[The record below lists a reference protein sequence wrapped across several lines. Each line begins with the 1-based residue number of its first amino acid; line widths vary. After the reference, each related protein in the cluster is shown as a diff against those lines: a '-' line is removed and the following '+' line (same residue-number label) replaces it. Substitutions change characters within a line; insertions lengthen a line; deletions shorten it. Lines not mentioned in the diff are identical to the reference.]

1 MCVFIL
7 LVSVDVCGISHPI
20 LLLTG
25 SHVLTRR
32 VQWSL
37 KFCPTTK
44 LMPCIVIPTM
54 SKHFDILWS
63 YVQLLQVYNL
73 PFKWLEKAQK
83 KWNWWRQQWSWA
95 CPTECPETDRKELGL
110 PHPSL
115 NVRKEGV
122 SWLRFDVGSDNWL
135 NWTCRKTW
143 KAADTRLLCYIR
155 RGRGIQGL
163 GFTSKM
169 RSWTEDQD
177 PKHRE
182 EPSRGTASGSV
193 FGHHETRRTD
203 HIFFSPNAGS
213 RVMRIYENAVI
224 ENTVVPWSGGDIDPR
239 SNQDRW

>member
-1 MCVFIL
+1 MYL
-7 LVSVDVCGISHPI
+7 LA
-20 LLLTG
+20 
-25 SHVLTRR
+25 
-32 VQWSL
+32 
-37 KFCPTTK
+37 
-44 LMPCIVIPTM
+44 
-54 SKHFDILWS
+54 
-63 YVQLLQVYNL
+63 VYNGHSSSVPPQNSCHAL
-73 PFKWLEKAQK
+73 WFQRFPNILIFFDHMSNFYKSTIFHSNGSKKHRK
-83 KWNWWRQQWSWA
+83 KWNWWRQQWSGA

-122 SWLRFDVGSDNWL
+122 SWLRFDVGSDSWL
-135 NWTCRKTW
+135 NWTCPKTW
-143 KAADTRLLCYIR
+143 KAADTRLLRYIR
-155 RGRGIQGL
+155 RGCGIQGL

-224 ENTVVPWSGGDIDPR
+224 ENTGVHWSGGEIDPR